1 MSGSVSGL
9 SFRKLYWEARNEL
22 ISTNAVTIFIVESL
36 LKAVHDCIERVQI
49 ARPMI
54 FSSTRISAMIRLS
67 VWHCAEARFSNESTF
82 SYAHKKAAATC
93 LATAFRNCLA
103 YDIPND
109 SSVG

>member
-1 MSGSVSGL
+1 MH
-9 SFRKLYWEARNEL
+9 SFRSDFTRK
-22 ISTNAVTIFIVESL
+22 IVTAF
-36 LKAVHDCIERVQI
+36 A
-49 ARPMI
+49 A
-54 FSSTRISAMIRLS
+54 IRLS